1 MCQMTCRVDSLKAGT
16 VVQFNVIA
24 TNSVGD
30 SKPSETSP
38 MYYVIGDSLQSYIV
52 HYYSD
57 GQMTRP
63 PWPAQEALVPG
74 VHGCEL
80 HS

>member
-1 MCQMTCRVDSLKAGT
+1 MNQLYQARMISLCQMTCRVDSLVAGT

-38 MYYVIGDSLQSYIV
+38 MYYVIGD
-52 HYYSD
+52 
-57 GQMTRP
+57 TF
-63 PWPAQEALVPG
+63 
-74 VHGCEL
+74 
-80 HS
+80 

>member
-1 MCQMTCRVDSLKAGT
+1 MTCRVDSLVAGT

-38 MYYVIGDSLQSYIV
+38 MYYVIGDRHVLTFRLFIRLL
-52 HYYSD
+52 
-57 GQMTRP
+57 TRP
-63 PWPAQEALVPG
+63 PWPA
-74 VHGCEL
+74 
-80 HS
+80 

>member
-1 MCQMTCRVDSLKAGT
+1 MCQMTCRVDSLVAGT

-38 MYYVIGDSLQSYIV
+38 MYYVIGDTLVVSHTLYIIILMV
-52 HYYSD
+52 K
-57 GQMTRP
+57 
-63 PWPAQEALVPG
+63 
-74 VHGCEL
+74 
-80 HS
+80 

>member
-1 MCQMTCRVDSLKAGT
+1 MTCRVDSLVAGT

-38 MYYVIGDSLQSYIV
+38 MYYVIGDRHV
-52 HYYSD
+52 HTFRLFIRLL
-57 GQMTRP
+57 TRP
-63 PWPAQEALVPG
+63 PWPAQEAMVPG